1 MSLQKNYYTRRYA
14 KIQDIIAIVGGLF
27 TFFKYIAK
35 TIYVTFNLSLKK
47 IKIIDLFLDL
57 NSDNNKKINFSNEIF
72 NKSLIKSN

>member
-1 MSLQKNYYTRRYA
+1 M
-14 KIQDIIAIVGGLF
+14 GGLF
-27 TFFKYIAK
+27 TFFKFIAK
-35 TIYVTFNLSLKK
+35 TIYVTFNLNLNK